1 MKKSIPQY
9 IVDAFA
15 ERTFEGNPAAV
26 CVLEEWLPEELLLDI
41 ARENNLSETAFLVRE
56 GEGWRLRWMTPGGE
70 IDLCGHATL
79 AAAFVLMS
87 FEAPGREAVAFQTL
101 SGPLTV
107 CRRGDRYEMDFPAY
121 ALRQVPVTEEM
132 AQAIGIQPL
141 EAWMGRDLVCVLGE
155 EAQVRQARPDLER
168 VEALE
173 GLLLHLTAPG
183 RDYACV
189 SRSFA
194 PKLHVPEDLVCG
206 SGHCHIAPLWA
217 KKLGRRELTARQ
229 ASRRGGTLYCRVE
242 DDRVCL
248 AGKAAL
254 FSRGEIF
261 LPVDKGQE

>member
-141 EAWMGRDLVCVLGE
+141 EAWMGRDLVCVLGK
-155 EAQVRQARPDLER
+155 RRR
-168 VEALE
+168 S
-173 GLLLHLTAPG
+173 GRPG
-183 RDYACV
+183 RTWSGWRPWRACCSTSPPPV
-189 SRSFA
+189 GTM
-194 PKLHVPEDLVCG
+194 P
-206 SGHCHIAPLWA
+206 
-217 KKLGRRELTARQ
+217 
-229 ASRRGGTLYCRVE
+229 AS
-242 DDRVCL
+242 
-248 AGKAAL
+248 AAAL
-254 FSRGEIF
+254 PPSCMYRRTRCAAQATAT
-261 LPVDKGQE
+261 LPRSGRKSWGGGN